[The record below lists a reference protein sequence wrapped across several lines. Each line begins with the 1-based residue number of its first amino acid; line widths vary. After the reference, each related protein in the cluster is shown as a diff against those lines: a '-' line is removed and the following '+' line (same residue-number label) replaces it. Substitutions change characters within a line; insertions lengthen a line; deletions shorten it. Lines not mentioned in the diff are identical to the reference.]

1 MFITIETLERRK
13 ALLMERDPVA
23 IANIV
28 RKIDRRIRA
37 LSEKS

>member
-23 IANIV
+23 NANII
-28 RKIDRRIRA
+28 RKIERRIRA
-37 LSEKS
+37 FSQKS

>member
-1 MFITIETLERRK
+1 MFITIEMLERRK

-23 IANIV
+23 NANIV

-37 LSEKS
+37 LSKKS